1 MKSAISNVWFIGI
14 MVTFIFLFAGYI
26 IVTLEYSKSL
36 KYKNTV
42 LNLIEENQ
50 GMVND
55 SSVQTKPSIIVS
67 GENVKNPSGTIQK
80 INIYLAG
87 SGYSAKG
94 YCPTDDGYTWYGVE
108 DLNTDNT
115 ISINKA
121 DKNKKYYYC
130 FSKFKNSNK
139 NTNYYK
145 IRLYYKFQLPIAGFE
160 AAFKIDGTTKDIYGV
175 LDNQWE
181 ISK

>member
-1 MKSAISNVWFIGI
+1 MKRAISNVWLIGI
-14 MVTFIFLFAGYI
+14 MVTFILLFAGYI
-26 IVTLEYSKSL
+26 IVTIEYSKSL
-36 KYKNTV
+36 KYKNVV
-42 LNLIEENQ
+42 LNIIEENQ

-55 SSVQTKPSIIVS
+55 SSLQTKQSIIVS
-67 GENVKNPSGTIQK
+67 GESVKNPTGTIQK
-80 INIYLAG
+80 INVYLAG

-94 YCPTDDGYTWYGVE
+94 TCPTDDGYTWYGVDNLDSE
-108 DLNTDNT
+108 NT
-115 ISINKA
+115 ISIAKA

-130 FSKFKNSNK
+130 FAKFKNNNK

-145 IRLYYKFQLPIAGFE
+145 IRLYYKFQLPVAGFE
-160 AAFKIDGTTKDIYGV
+160 TAFKIDGTTKDIYGT